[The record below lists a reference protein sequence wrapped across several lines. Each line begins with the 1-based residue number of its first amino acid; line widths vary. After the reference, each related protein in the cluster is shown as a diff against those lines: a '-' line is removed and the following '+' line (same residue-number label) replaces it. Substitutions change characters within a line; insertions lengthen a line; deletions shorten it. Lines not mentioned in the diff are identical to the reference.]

1 MGVGVNVHRPEDF
14 RLASQE
20 QPVWQY
26 LRALHER
33 YLPDRSGS
41 VANYIPELAE
51 VDPDSFA
58 IAFATTDGFLYE
70 VGDAGRLFTIQSVSK
85 AVIYGLALEEH
96 GREEVLRRIGVEP
109 SGEAFNSITFDELH
123 NRPFNPMVNAGAIA
137 ATAMIRGANRDERLE
152 RILDSFRRFTGRK
165 LDIDEKVY
173 RSESLTGY
181 RNRAIAYLEINA
193 GMIDGD
199 VEDHLE
205 LYFIQC
211 SLLVTARDIAVIG
224 ATLANGG
231 VNPLTGERAIAADH
245 ARSVLS
251 VMNSCG
257 MYNYAGSWQF
267 DVGLPAK
274 SGVGG
279 GITAVLPGQLG
290 IGVYSPRLDAVG
302 NSARG
307 VKVCVDLSRNF
318 GLHLFEHHSGS
329 LVPFRRVFRGNDVRS
344 KRVRRREEVA
354 CLDKVGH
361 KIIVYELQA
370 ELRFIEAERVARRV
384 IADRETADFFILDLT
399 RVVRLDS
406 IAFDVLANA
415 RETLAAEGKVLSIVS
430 SLAEVPE
437 AFAQSHHFPALDM
450 ALERV
455 EEELLAASDV
465 KAATD
470 RVDIADFELLQGFS
484 PEAIEG
490 LGSYLKAVPFKA
502 GDTLIRQNAEAWDLF
517 FLVSGRVDVV
527 VRQGT
532 GGPKLRVGT
541 IDPGN
546 IFGELALFH
555 RDPRTADVV
564 GASDGEVL
572 VLDDRAVADLRFE
585 RPDVFVALL
594 ESVGQSLAERLRR
607 ANREI
612 LAVSK

>member
-1 MGVGVNVHRPEDF
+1 MNLHRPEDF
-14 RLASQE
+14 RLASQD

-33 YLPDRSGS
+33 YLPDRSGA
-41 VANYIPELAE
+41 VANYIPELAA
-51 VDPDSFA
+51 VDPDSFGV
-58 IAFATTDGFLYE
+58 AFATTDGFLYE
-70 VGDAGRLFTIQSVSK
+70 VGDTATPFTIQSVSK
-85 AVIYGLALEEH
+85 AVIYGMALEEH

-137 ATAMIRGANRDERLE
+137 ATAMIRGASRDERLQ
-152 RILDSFRRFTGRK
+152 RILDSFRRFTGRE
-165 LDIDEKVY
+165 LEIDDKVFQ
-173 RSESLTGY
+173 SESLTGF

-199 VEDHLE
+199 VEAHLE

-224 ATLANGG
+224 ASLANGG
-231 VNPLTGERAIAADH
+231 VNPLTGERAIAAHH

-290 IGVYSPRLDAVG
+290 IGVFSPRLDEVG

-307 VKVCVDLSRNF
+307 VKVCVDVSRNF

-384 IADRETADFFILDLT
+384 IADRDTADHFILDLT

-406 IAFDVLANA
+406 IAFDLLSNA
-415 RETLAAEGKVLSIVS
+415 RATLNAEGKELAIVTAS
-430 SLAEVPE
+430 PEVPD
-437 AFAQSHHFPALDM
+437 AFTHGNRFATLDT
-450 ALERV
+450 ALEEVEERVLVGAGVNAAAHRV
-455 EEELLAASDV
+455 EL
-465 KAATD
+465 
-470 RVDIADFELLQGFS
+470 ADFELLQGFS
-484 PEAIEG
+484 PDAIAQ
-490 LGSYLKAVPFKA
+490 LASYLKAVPFSEGEA
-502 GDTLIRQNAEAWDLF
+502 LIRQNAEAWDLF
-517 FLVSGRVDVV
+517 FLVSGRVDII
-527 VRQGT
+527 VRQGS

-546 IFGELALFH
+546 IFGELALFA

-572 VLDDRAVADLRFE
+572 LLDDRAVADLRFE
-585 RPDVFVALL
+585 RPELFVALL
-594 ESVGQSLAERLRR
+594 ESVGRSLAERLRR

-612 LAVSK
+612 LAISK

>member
-1 MGVGVNVHRPEDF
+1 MNLHRPEDF
-14 RLASQE
+14 RLASQD

-33 YLPDRSGS
+33 YLPDRSGA
-41 VANYIPELAE
+41 VANYIPELAA
-51 VDPDSFA
+51 VDPDSFGV
-58 IAFATTDGFLYE
+58 AFATTDGFLYE
-70 VGDAGRLFTIQSVSK
+70 VGDTATLFTIQSVSK

-137 ATAMIRGANRDERLE
+137 ATAMIRGADRDERLQ
-152 RILDSFRRFTGRK
+152 RILDSFRRFTGRE
-165 LDIDEKVY
+165 LEIDDKVF
-173 RSESLTGY
+173 RSESLTGF
-181 RNRAIAYLEINA
+181 RNRAIAYLEINS

-199 VEDHLE
+199 VEAHLE

-211 SLLVTARDIAVIG
+211 SLRVTARDIAVIG

-231 VNPLTGERAIAADH
+231 VNPLTGERAIAAHH

-290 IGVYSPRLDAVG
+290 IGVFSPRLDEVG

-307 VKVCVDLSRNF
+307 VKVCVDVSRNF

-329 LVPFRRVFRGNDVRS
+329 LVPFRRVFRGSDVRS

-361 KIIVYELQA
+361 NIIVYELQA

-384 IADRETADFFILDLT
+384 MNDRETADFFILDLT

-406 IAFDVLANA
+406 IAFDLLSNA
-415 RETLAAEGKVLSIVS
+415 RATLNAEGKELAIVTTS
-430 SLAEVPE
+430 PEVPE
-437 AFAQSHHFPALDM
+437 AFAHDNRFVTLDT
-450 ALERV
+450 ALEEVEERVLTASGVNPDSHRV
-455 EEELLAASDV
+455 EL
-465 KAATD
+465 
-470 RVDIADFELLQGFS
+470 ADFELLQGFS
-484 PEAIEG
+484 PDAIAQ
-490 LGSYLKAVPFKA
+490 LASYLKAVPFSEGEA
-502 GDTLIRQNAEAWDLF
+502 LIRQNAEAWDLF
-517 FLVSGRVDVV
+517 FLVSGRVDII
-527 VRQGT
+527 VRQGS

-546 IFGELALFH
+546 IFGELALFA

-572 VLDDRAVADLRFE
+572 LLDDRAVADLRFE
-585 RPDVFVALL
+585 RPELFVALL
-594 ESVGQSLAERLRR
+594 ESVGRSLAERLRR

-612 LAVSK
+612 LAISK

>member
-1 MGVGVNVHRPEDF
+1 MNLHRPEDF
-14 RLASQE
+14 RLASE
-20 QPVWQY
+20 DQPVWQY
-26 LRALHER
+26 LRELHER
-33 YLPDRSGS
+33 YLPDRSGA
-41 VANYIPELAE
+41 VANYIPELAA
-51 VDPDSFA
+51 VDPDSFGV
-58 IAFATTDGFLYE
+58 AFATTDGFLYE
-70 VGDAGRLFTIQSVSK
+70 VGDTATLFTIQSVSK
-85 AVIYGLALEEH
+85 AVIYGMALEEH

-137 ATAMIRGANRDERLE
+137 ATAMIRGASRDERLQ
-152 RILDSFRRFTGRK
+152 RILDSFRRFTGRE
-165 LDIDEKVY
+165 LEIDDKVF
-173 RSESLTGY
+173 RSESLTGF

-199 VEDHLE
+199 VEEHLE

-231 VNPLTGERAIAADH
+231 VNPLTGERAIAAHH

-290 IGVYSPRLDAVG
+290 IGVFSPRLDEVG

-307 VKVCVDLSRNF
+307 VKVCVDVSRNF

-384 IADRETADFFILDLT
+384 IADRDTADYFILDLT

-406 IAFDVLANA
+406 IAFDLLSNA
-415 RETLAAEGKVLSIVS
+415 RATLNAEGKELAIVTAS
-430 SLAEVPE
+430 PEVPD
-437 AFAQSHHFPALDM
+437 AFTHGNRYATLDT
-450 ALERV
+450 ALEEVEERVLAGAGVNAAAHRV
-455 EEELLAASDV
+455 EL
-465 KAATD
+465 
-470 RVDIADFELLQGFS
+470 ADFELLQGFS
-484 PEAIEG
+484 PDAIAQ
-490 LGSYLKAVPFKA
+490 LGTYLRAVPFSEGEA
-502 GDTLIRQNAEAWDLF
+502 LIRQNAEAWDLF
-517 FLVSGRVDVV
+517 FLVSGRVDII
-527 VRQGT
+527 VRQGS

-546 IFGELALFH
+546 IFGELALFA

-572 VLDDRAVADLRFE
+572 LLDDRAVADLRFE
-585 RPDVFVALL
+585 RPELFVALL
-594 ESVGQSLAERLRR
+594 ESVGRSLAERLRR

-612 LAVSK
+612 LAISK

>member
-1 MGVGVNVHRPEDF
+1 MNLHRPEDF
-14 RLASQE
+14 RLASQD

-33 YLPDRSGS
+33 YLPDRSGA
-41 VANYIPELAE
+41 VANYIPELAA
-51 VDPDSFA
+51 VDPDSFGV
-58 IAFATTDGFLYE
+58 AFATTDGFLYE
-70 VGDAGRLFTIQSVSK
+70 VGDTATPFTIQSVSK
-85 AVIYGLALEEH
+85 AVIYGMALEEH

-137 ATAMIRGANRDERLE
+137 ATAMIRGASRDERLQ
-152 RILDSFRRFTGRK
+152 RILDSFRRFTGRE
-165 LDIDEKVY
+165 LEIDDKVFQ
-173 RSESLTGY
+173 SESLTGF

-199 VEDHLE
+199 VEAHLE

-224 ATLANGG
+224 ASLANGG
-231 VNPLTGERAIAADH
+231 VNPLTGERAIAAHH

-290 IGVYSPRLDAVG
+290 IGVFSPRLDEVG

-307 VKVCVDLSRNF
+307 VKVCVDVSRNF

-384 IADRETADFFILDLT
+384 IADRDTADHFILDLT

-406 IAFDVLANA
+406 IAFDLLSNA
-415 RETLAAEGKVLSIVS
+415 RATLNAEGKELAIVTAS
-430 SLAEVPE
+430 PEVPD
-437 AFAQSHHFPALDM
+437 AFTHGNRFATLDT
-450 ALERV
+450 ALEEVEERVLVGAGVNAAAHRV
-455 EEELLAASDV
+455 EL
-465 KAATD
+465 
-470 RVDIADFELLQGFS
+470 ADFELLQGFS
-484 PEAIEG
+484 PDAIAQ
-490 LGSYLKAVPFKA
+490 LASYLKAVPFSEGEA
-502 GDTLIRQNAEAWDLF
+502 LIRQNAEAWDLF
-517 FLVSGRVDVV
+517 FLVSGRVNII
-527 VRQGT
+527 VRQGS

-546 IFGELALFH
+546 IFGELALFA

-572 VLDDRAVADLRFE
+572 LLDDRAVADLRFE
-585 RPDVFVALL
+585 RPELFVALL
-594 ESVGQSLAERLRR
+594 ESVGRSLAERLRR

-612 LAVSK
+612 LAISK

>member
-1 MGVGVNVHRPEDF
+1 MNLHRPEDF
-14 RLASQE
+14 RLASQD

-33 YLPDRSGS
+33 YLPDRSGA
-41 VANYIPELAE
+41 VANYIPELAA
-51 VDPDSFA
+51 VDPDSFGV
-58 IAFATTDGFLYE
+58 AFATTDGFLYE
-70 VGDAGRLFTIQSVSK
+70 VGDTATPFTIQSVSK
-85 AVIYGLALEEH
+85 AVIYGMALEEH

-137 ATAMIRGANRDERLE
+137 ATAMIRGASRDERLQ
-152 RILDSFRRFTGRK
+152 RILDSFRRFTGRE
-165 LDIDEKVY
+165 LEIDDKVFQ
-173 RSESLTGY
+173 SESLTGF

-199 VEDHLE
+199 VEAHLE

-224 ATLANGG
+224 ASLANGG
-231 VNPLTGERAIAADH
+231 VNPLTGERAIAAHH

-290 IGVYSPRLDAVG
+290 IGVFSPRLDEVG

-307 VKVCVDLSRNF
+307 VKVCVDVSRNF

-384 IADRETADFFILDLT
+384 IADRDTADHFILDLT

-406 IAFDVLANA
+406 IAFDLLSNA
-415 RETLAAEGKVLSIVS
+415 RATLNAEGKELAIVTAS
-430 SLAEVPE
+430 PEVPY
-437 AFAQSHHFPALDM
+437 AFTHGNRFATLDT
-450 ALERV
+450 ALEEVEERVLVGAGVNAAAHRV
-455 EEELLAASDV
+455 EL
-465 KAATD
+465 
-470 RVDIADFELLQGFS
+470 ADFELLQGFS
-484 PEAIEG
+484 PDAIAQ
-490 LGSYLKAVPFKA
+490 LASYLKAVPFSEGEA
-502 GDTLIRQNAEAWDLF
+502 LIRQNAEAWDLF
-517 FLVSGRVDVV
+517 FLVSGRVDII
-527 VRQGT
+527 VRQGS

-546 IFGELALFH
+546 IFGELALFA

-564 GASDGEVL
+564 GAVAGEVL

-585 RPDVFVALL
+585 RPELFVALL
-594 ESVGQSLAERLRR
+594 EAVGRSLAERLRR

-612 LAVSK
+612 LAISK

>member
-1 MGVGVNVHRPEDF
+1 MNLHRPEDF
-14 RLASQE
+14 RLASQD

-33 YLPDRSGS
+33 YLPDRSGA
-41 VANYIPELAE
+41 VANYIPELAA
-51 VDPDSFA
+51 VDPDSFGV
-58 IAFATTDGFLYE
+58 AFATTDGFLYE
-70 VGDAGRLFTIQSVSK
+70 VADTATLFTIQSVSK
-85 AVIYGLALEEH
+85 AVIYGMALEEH

-137 ATAMIRGANRDERLE
+137 ATAMIRGASRDERLQ
-152 RILDSFRRFTGRK
+152 RILDSFRRFTGRE
-165 LDIDEKVY
+165 LEIDDKVFQ
-173 RSESLTGY
+173 SESLTGF

-199 VEDHLE
+199 VEEHLE

-211 SLLVTARDIAVIG
+211 SLRVTARDIAVIG

-231 VNPLTGERAIAADH
+231 VNPLTGERAIAAHH

-290 IGVYSPRLDAVG
+290 IGVFSPRLDEVG

-307 VKVCVDLSRNF
+307 VKVCVDVSRNF

-329 LVPFRRVFRGNDVRS
+329 LVPFRRVFRGSDVRS

-361 KIIVYELQA
+361 NIIVYELQA

-384 IADRETADFFILDLT
+384 MNDRETADFFILDLT

-406 IAFDVLANA
+406 IAFDLLSNA
-415 RETLAAEGKVLSIVS
+415 RATLNAEGKELAIVTTS
-430 SLAEVPE
+430 PEVPE
-437 AFAQSHHFPALDM
+437 AFAHDNRFVTLDT
-450 ALERV
+450 ALEEVEERVLTAAGVNPDSHRV
-455 EEELLAASDV
+455 EL
-465 KAATD
+465 
-470 RVDIADFELLQGFS
+470 ADFELLQWFS
-484 PEAIEG
+484 PDAIAQ
-490 LGSYLKAVPFKA
+490 LASYLKAVPFSEGEA
-502 GDTLIRQNAEAWDLF
+502 LIRQNAEAWDLF
-517 FLVSGRVDVV
+517 FLVSGRVDII
-527 VRQGT
+527 VRQGS

-546 IFGELALFH
+546 IFGELALFA

-572 VLDDRAVADLRFE
+572 LLDDRAVADLRFE
-585 RPDVFVALL
+585 RPELFVALL
-594 ESVGQSLAERLRR
+594 ESVGRSLAERLRR

-612 LAVSK
+612 LAISK